1 MNRDTLT
8 GIVGALVLVAAMAGV
23 FFYERGQ
30 FHEYTITWEAG
41 EENSDTTNGG
51 PMSHGG
57 QQGHTFGVPAVNDGL
72 VKDITV
78 HVTWDTNTDDEF
90 GVDVTGPD
98 GTTKSSRDTGG
109 SVTVV
114 VPVQDAPPATTI
126 ADRDPD
132 AALAQVWNAMNETA
146 LQAGQGSWDIVVTLH
161 DAMRPN
167 EIEVLDPEEGEN
179 EYQLTFTRSTW
190 EPVVD

>member
-1 MNRDTLT
+1 MNRDTVT

-30 FHEYTITWEAG
+30 FHEYTVAWEAG
-41 EENSDTTNGG
+41 EENNNTTDGDLL
-51 PMSHGG
+51 SHGG
-57 QQGHTFGVPAVNDGL
+57 QERHRFAVPAVNDGL

-78 HVTWDTNTDDEF
+78 HVTWDTNTADEF
-90 GVDVTGPD
+90 GVDATGPD

-109 SVTVV
+109 SVTIL
-114 VPVQDAPPATTI
+114 VPVQDAPPATIT

-132 AALAQVWNAMNETA
+132 AALGQVWNTVNETA
-146 LQAGQGSWDIVVTLH
+146 MQAGQGSWDVVVTLH
-161 DAMRPN
+161 DAMRPH

-179 EYQLTFTRSTW
+179 DYQLTFTWSTW
-190 EPVVD
+190 EPVVE